1 VREARGTCEGKLA
14 MRWERRAR
22 DWARGVGW
30 LTNHRW
36 LLVATCNL
44 GGSWLPMLGAA
55 LRRTEVTRP
64 DGSCNTCMCHN
75 SCRQPPESTQEGKTS
90 RARHDHQNHQKDH
103 RQTEHTQPSKPA
115 ADPLGLS

>member
-1 VREARGTCEGKLA
+1 MRGEVGHEMGEESERLGTRCWLA
-14 MRWERRAR
+14 
-22 DWARGVGW
+22 DQPPV
-30 LTNHRW
+30 
-36 LLVATCNL
+36 VISCNL
-44 GGSWLPMLGAA
+44 GGSWLAMLGAA

-75 SCRQPPESTQEGKTS
+75 PCRQPPESTQEGKTS
-90 RARHDHQNHQKDH
+90 RARHDHQNHQKHH